1 MTTAGIGQALDL
13 LMFFSLCVLI
23 LTGVPVVFL
32 LTGCAIVFGGLG
44 VAFGVFDTFLLAA
57 LAQRIFG
64 TMTTETLVAIPLFVF
79 MGIML
84 ERSRIAEELL
94 EAMGRLFGT
103 VRGGLAISVSV
114 VGALLAASTGIVGAT
129 VVTMGLM
136 ALPAML
142 RRGYDKRF
150 ACGTICAAG
159 TLGQII
165 PPSTVM
171 VILGEVIA
179 AAYQQAQL
187 AQGKFSV
194 ETVSVGQLFA
204 GSMIPGLMLVG
215 FYILYQLVIAFL
227 KPELAPAIPREE
239 AEGIG
244 GRDLARALVPPIVLI
259 VAVLGS
265 ILGGVATPT
274 EAAAV
279 GAIGATMLAGLRQPG
294 RAWPIYMAASCAVG
308 LVVLGIIFDLRLG
321 RAAPPLADQVALWA
335 AAVLCLGLGWGIGV
349 ALWRCFRG
357 GVLSAVS
364 HSTTTITA
372 MIFATLIAATLFSLV
387 FRGLGGE
394 ETVKELLSAIP
405 GGQWGALLAVMAV
418 IFVMGFFLDF
428 VEITIIVVPI
438 VGPVLLAMGI
448 DPIWLA
454 VLIAL
459 NLQTS
464 FLTPP
469 FGFSLFY
476 LGGVAQKWVNT
487 GDIYRGVVPFVILQ
501 LLAVGAVMAFPA
513 LATWLPDLLF

>member
-1 MTTAGIGQALDL
+1 MSGHWIGQVLDL
-13 LMFFSLCVLI
+13 LMFASLCLLI
-23 LTGVPVVFL
+23 LTGVPVVFI
-32 LTGCAIVFGGLG
+32 LTGCAIVFGALG
-44 VAFGVFDTFLLAA
+44 IAFGVFDIFLLGA

-64 TMTTETLVAIPLFVF
+64 TMTGEALVAIPLFVF

-84 ERSRIAEELL
+84 ERSKIAEELL
-94 EAMGRLFGT
+94 EAMGRLFGS

-150 ACGTICAAG
+150 ACGSICAAG

-171 VILGEVIA
+171 VILGEVIS

-187 AQGKFSV
+187 AQGRFSV

-204 GSMIPGLMLVG
+204 ASMIPGLLLVG
-215 FYILYQLVIAFL
+215 LYILYQLVFAFL
-227 KPELAPAIPREE
+227 RPDVAPAIPKEE
-239 AEGIG
+239 A
-244 GRDLARALVPPIVLI
+244 GRVTAGELSRALIPPIVLI

-279 GAIGATMLAGLRQPG
+279 GAVGATLLAGLRQPG
-294 RAWPIYMAASCAVG
+294 HPAPILIGGLAAVA
-308 LVVLGIIFDLRLG
+308 LALLGAAFDMRLG
-321 RAAPPLADQVALWA
+321 REAPPLADRLAMWTG
-335 AAVLCLGLGWGIGV
+335 AVLALVMAFGILL
-349 ALWRCFRG
+349 ALWRCFRA
-357 GVLSAVS
+357 GVLSAVT
-364 HSTTTITA
+364 HSTMTITA
-372 MIFATLIAATLFSLV
+372 MIFATLIGATLFSLV

-394 ETVKELLSAIP
+394 ETVKAMLEAIP
-405 GGQWGALLAVMAV
+405 GGQTGALLAVMAV
-418 IFVMGFFLDF
+418 IFLMGFFLDF
-428 VEITIIVVPI
+428 VEITIIVIPI
-438 VGPVLLAMGI
+438 VGPVLLMMGI

-476 LGGVAQKWVNT
+476 LGGVAQRWVNT
-487 GDIYRGVVPFVILQ
+487 GDIYRGIVPFVALQ
-501 LLAVGAVMAFPA
+501 LAAVGLVMAFPA
-513 LATWLPDLLF
+513 LATWLPRQLF